1 MATVSATPSFTNAV
15 KILHDATEADRG
27 GELKRAYDLYMTA
40 FEEFNKQLQP
50 YYESA
55 AAIEKK
61 LNLESTTEFSGGK
74 LDDVG
79 GLGVCKEVLKEATIW
94 PKKWNFANTFTRVL
108 SIHSISPSDIVSKW
122 MGDSEKQVKNIFQV
136 ARENAPSIVFIDEID
151 SLCGQRGEINEN
163 EASRRIKSELLIH
176 MQEVCDGVKNVL
188 ILAATNTPFALD
200 QAIRRRFDKRI
211 YVRLPRKEARK
222 HIFKVWIG
230 KTRNTISEEEFE
242 DLANDTRGF
251 SGSDIFYF
259 VKDALYEVVR
269 ATLTTNLFERS
280 GEKWVPCQ
288 GNEEGSASLRKIDE
302 RGENSKT
309 PTSTL
314 NFDFHS
320 SLGID
325 DLQIKVPRCT
335 AAHFKKVRENQ
346 KATVTKDDLEKFDDF
361 TKEFGI
367 YGLFSIYFNVILI
380 IIVIIFATICI
391 IITTFVI
398 TAMS

>member
-55 AAIEKK
+55 ALVKKK
-61 LNLESTTEFSGGK
+61 LNLESTTAEFSGGK

-94 PKKWNFANTFTRVL
+94 PKKYPQFFTGNRKPWRAVL
-108 SIHSISPSDIVSKW
+108 LYGPPGSGKTLLAKAIAGEAELPLFSISPSDIVSKW

-163 EASRRIKSELLIH
+163 EASRRIKSELLVH

-302 RGENSKT
+302 RGENSK
-309 PTSTL
+309 
-314 NFDFHS
+314 
-320 SLGID
+320 
-325 DLQIKVPRCT
+325 IKVPRCT

-367 YGLFSIYFNVILI
+367 YG
-380 IIVIIFATICI
+380 
-391 IITTFVI
+391 
-398 TAMS
+398 